1 MSIRYVSTRGQAP
14 ELDFEDVL
22 LAGLASDGGLYVPTL
37 VGVFPNITAQQCC
50 LTETQRVHTVFCFC
64 HF

>member
-22 LAGLASDGGLYVPTL
+22 LAGLASDGGLYVPTELPTFSEQL
-37 VGVFPNITAQQCC
+37 VAMQV
-50 LTETQRVHTVFCFC
+50 
-64 HF
+64 